1 MLALVSYAAAFSA
14 LTFHLYPFLLE
25 RGLDAAGVVAVLAVI
40 GPAQV
45 AGRILI
51 WFFAP
56 HAPVRS
62 VGSMIVIVF
71 PLAVTGFALAPPD
84 VFAIAAIAA
93 RSDEHPSEL
102 QSLMRS
108 SYAVFCLNKQH
119 TCIPQQRSAP

>member
-71 PLAVTGFALAPPD
+71 PLAVTG
-84 VFAIAAIAA
+84 
-93 RSDEHPSEL
+93 RSAEHTSEL
-102 QSLMRS
+102 QSLMRIS
-108 SYAVFCLNKQH
+108 SAVFCLKKKINY
-119 TCIPQQRSAP
+119 RR

>member
-1 MLALVSYAAAFSA
+1 MRISDWSSDVCSSDLVSYAAAFSA

-62 VGSMIVIVF
+62 VAPLMVLVF
-71 PLAVTGFALAPPD
+71 PLAATGFALAPLD
-84 VFAIAAIAA
+84 VFAIAATVACYGAANGMLTIA
-93 RSDEHPSEL
+93 RGL
-102 QSLMRS
+102 QVP
-108 SYAVFCLNKQH
+108 A
-119 TCIPQQRSAP
+119 